1 MRVLTYLSALIL
13 LASCGVIRNTPK
25 FGLQDGVYEL
35 NKQPVFIENLE
46 DTLLISTTKG
56 AFIQAL
62 PTIISKNQNLITFQK
77 STFDVDVLAIPVKFR
92 ASQSAIPTQLT
103 SEINGALY
111 VGKRKDYFQ
120 ISYHKTPTNRFKRT
134 LDHYGFSVGGFVGL
148 GNSLVNSDLSQGK
161 IVNEYQGITFSKGI
175 AGIIA
180 INNFTLGVAYGFDQL
195 LDSNASNWIYNQ
207 KSWVGLALGLNLN

>member
-13 LASCGVIRNTPK
+13 LASCDVIRNTPK

-120 ISYHKTPTNRFKRT
+120 ISYHKTRTNRFKRT

-148 GNSLVNSDLSQGK
+148 GNSLVNSNLSQGK

-207 KSWVGLALGLNLN
+207 KPWVGLALGLNLN